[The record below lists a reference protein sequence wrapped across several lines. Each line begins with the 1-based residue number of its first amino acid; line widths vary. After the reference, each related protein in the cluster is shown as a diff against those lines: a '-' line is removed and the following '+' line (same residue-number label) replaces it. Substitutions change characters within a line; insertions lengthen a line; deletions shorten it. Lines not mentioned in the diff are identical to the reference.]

1 MEQTGAPSRELDH
14 GLGDQLVTPIRMD
27 EVSDSH
33 EHLASI
39 YRTRDQQFEAAIPF
53 VRTGLERGER
63 CLYIAGE
70 TGREEVLEAM
80 AGRGI
85 DVERAL
91 ESGALSIHTP
101 TEVYGGTEREFDADD
116 VLAFLESTVDSVT
129 REGYEALRIT
139 AEMSW
144 ILEGWADLDQVIAY
158 ERAVNRFYTDRDAI
172 ALCQYD
178 RHAFPDDFLTTVIE
192 NHPHIVYDGT
202 VGGNVFYAP
211 PEEFEPTGT
220 SREVDR
226 KLQTIASRAETRS
239 RLEHRDRGLTRLT
252 TATRKLMRA
261 DADEIHGCAT
271 EVVREVLG
279 VPRAD
284 VWLYDSELGTLR
296 PADRT
301 RDRSGSTARSAVEDP
316 LWEAFVDRECRTLED
331 GGDDPTAGGSV
342 AAPLGKHGVLRAE
355 ADTAGAF
362 DDVSMD
368 LLQTIAANVEA
379 AYDRAERETQLR
391 EQTDRLERLERING
405 VIRSIDRGVV
415 RANSRDEIERVV
427 CASLARSDAYA
438 FAWIGE
444 PSLEAG
450 RVEPLEWAGAGSDYL
465 NELAGTVD
473 DRLEATPAGRAADAG
488 SVRIVDDVVTDRSFD
503 AWRSIAIEHGF
514 RSCVS
519 VPITYEDTLYSVLS
533 VYATDSAM
541 TGLDQEVLAE
551 LGELIGDAI
560 HNTETETALGSAT
573 VTELDLAI
581 DGTET
586 VLSRL
591 ARETACGIDVEG
603 YVPAAETDRL
613 FVTVRDDD
621 ADRIA
626 DAAAELVGVDRVRR
640 ITSHND
646 ESRFELSVTAPSV
659 AAAVVERGGKI
670 QSIEIDETDTGVTV
684 ELPPSADVRD
694 FVDELQRA
702 FPGTRLVARRSRE
715 RPDPASV
722 RNSLEE
728 RLTDRQREVL
738 QTAYLSGYFESPRRS
753 TGQEVTESLGV
764 SHPTFAQHL
773 RAAQRKLCDS
783 LFE

>member
-39 YRTRDQQFEAAIPF
+39 YRTREQQFEAAIPF

-70 TGREEVLEAM
+70 TDREEVLEAM
-80 AGRGI
+80 ADRGI

-91 ESGALSIHTP
+91 ESGALSIHAP
-101 TEVYGGTEREFDADD
+101 TAVYGGTEREFDADD
-116 VLAFLESTVDSVT
+116 VLAFLESTVDSIT

-158 ERAVNRFYTDRDAI
+158 ERAVNRFYTERDAI

-211 PEEFEPTGT
+211 PEEFAVAGT

-226 KLQTIASRAETRS
+226 KLRTIASQAETRS
-239 RLEHRDRGLTRLT
+239 RLEHRDRGLTTLT
-252 TATRKLMRA
+252 TATRELMRA
-261 DADEIHGCAT
+261 DPDEIHACAT
-271 EVVREVLG
+271 EVVRDVLG
-279 VPRAD
+279 IPSAG
-284 VWLYDSELGTLR
+284 VWLYDSDIGTLR
-296 PADRT
+296 PADRI
-301 RDRSGSTARSAVEDP
+301 RSRSGSPARSAVEDP
-316 LWEAFVDRECRTLED
+316 LWEAFVDQECRTLEGD
-331 GGDDPTAGGSV
+331 ADDPTVGRSV
-342 AAPLGKHGVLRAE
+342 AAPLGKHGVLLAE
-355 ADTAGAF
+355 ADAPGAF

-379 AYDRAERETQLR
+379 AYDRAEREAQLR

-415 RANSRDEIERVV
+415 RADSRDEIERVV
-427 CASLARSDAYA
+427 CTSLARSDAYA

-444 PSLEAG
+444 MLETG
-450 RVEPLEWAGAGSDYL
+450 RVSPIEWAGTGSDYL
-465 NELAGTVD
+465 NELAATVD
-473 DRLEATPAGRAADAG
+473 DRPEATPAGRAADTG
-488 SVRIVDDVVTDRSFD
+488 SVQIVDDVVTDRSFG
-503 AWRSIAIEHGF
+503 AWRSIALEHEF

-533 VYATDSAM
+533 VYAADTAM
-541 TGLDQEVLAE
+541 TELDQEVLAE
-551 LGELIGDAI
+551 LGEFIGDAI

-573 VTELDLAI
+573 VTELDLTV
-581 DGTET
+581 DGADT
-586 VLSRL
+586 VLARL
-591 ARETACGIDVEG
+591 ARESACEIDVEG
-603 YVPAAETDRL
+603 YVPGAETDRL
-613 FVTVRDDD
+613 FATVRSDD

-626 DAAAELVGVDRVRR
+626 DAAAELVGVDRVGR
-640 ITSHND
+640 ISSRDD
-646 ESRFELSVTAPSV
+646 EDRLELAVTGPSV

-670 QSIEIDETDTGVTV
+670 QSIEIAETDTTVTV
-684 ELPPSADVRD
+684 ELPPSADVRA
-694 FVDELQRA
+694 FVEELQRA
-702 FPGTRLVARRSRE
+702 FSSTRLVARRSRE

-728 RLTDRQREVL
+728 QLTDRQREVL

-753 TGQEVTESLGV
+753 TGQEVTESLGI

-773 RAAQRKLCDS
+773 RAAQRKVCDS